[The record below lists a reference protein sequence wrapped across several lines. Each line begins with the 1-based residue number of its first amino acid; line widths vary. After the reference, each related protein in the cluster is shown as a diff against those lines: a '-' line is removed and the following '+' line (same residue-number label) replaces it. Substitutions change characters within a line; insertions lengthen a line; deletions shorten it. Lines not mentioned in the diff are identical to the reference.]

1 MHGLISLYLG
11 YIIYLII
18 FFRVKKRDSLY
29 KKVTIL
35 LGIKLLL
42 LTAIYLVFFS
52 DKMTKEQRQSH
63 IENLI
68 IEGK

>member
-11 YIIYLII
+11 YIIYLVI
-18 FFRVKKRDSLY
+18 FFRAKKRDGLY
-29 KKVTIL
+29 RKVTIL

-52 DKMTKEQRQSH
+52 DKMTKEQRQQ
-63 IENLI
+63 NLEQI
-68 IEGK
+68 ITK

>member
-11 YIIYLII
+11 YIIYLVI
-18 FFRVKKRDSLY
+18 FFRVKKRDGLY
-29 KKVTIL
+29 RKVTIL

-52 DKMTKEQRQSH
+52 NKMTKEQRQQ
-63 IENLI
+63 NLEQI
-68 IEGK
+68 ITK